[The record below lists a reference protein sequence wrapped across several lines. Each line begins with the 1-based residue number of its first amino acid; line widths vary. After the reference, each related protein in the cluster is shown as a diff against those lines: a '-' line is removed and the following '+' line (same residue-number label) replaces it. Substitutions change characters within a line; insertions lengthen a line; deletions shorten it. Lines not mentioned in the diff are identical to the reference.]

1 MALSRG
7 RRGKRSFTLAEVI
20 SKLDESDEEVCDD
33 SDTNRD
39 SNYQV
44 SDVERDSDVVSHV
57 SESERESVADA
68 ASDAGYSRSDVQQ
81 DVASTSTRTEWVPV
95 TDNYVS
101 LSGMVFTATAGIVQ
115 SCDLTADSMPIDFFQ
130 LFVTD
135 SLIDLFADE
144 TNRYAMQY
152 INTATKKPRSR
163 VHRWNAT
170 DASEMRK
177 FISLLLAMG
186 IVKKPHI
193 EDYWS
198 TDPILSM
205 PVFNDT
211 MSRDRFELLLKFWHF
226 SKTKK

>member
-1 MALSRG
+1 VG
-7 RRGKRSFTLAEVI
+7 ERRRR
-20 SKLDESDEEVCDD
+20 C
-33 SDTNRD
+33 
-39 SNYQV
+39 
-44 SDVERDSDVVSHV
+44 
-57 SESERESVADA
+57 
-68 ASDAGYSRSDVQQ
+68 SDAGYSGSDVQQ

-101 LSGMVFTATAGIVQ
+101 LAGMVFTATAGIVQ
-115 SCDLTADSMPIDFFQ
+115 PCDLTADSMPIDFFQ

-135 SLIDLFADE
+135 SLIDLFADK
-144 TNRYAMQY
+144 TNRYATQY

-198 TDPILSM
+198 TDPILST

-211 MSRDRFELLLKFWHF
+211 MSRDRFELLLKFWQF